1 MKIKTWLLLS
11 YLLVMLLPIA
21 AGYGLFAWIN
31 SYHQDQNVEEYLD
44 SWLEVQKT
52 EELLQDPSLY
62 QLNADWKS
70 IDSLANDQISITLY
84 LSSGYMLYSSHPL
97 KPLSFVSKN
106 VLYEDFFKLQRKFGT
121 YIYKEPVFVGNSL
134 VGVYEVELPRD
145 QWTAAVKQRTWLVAA
160 LFTVFFLALFIA
172 VALLVNR
179 KLIRP
184 LQLLMEQMASF
195 AKGKNVAPMP
205 KRNDEIGEL
214 AESFAAMQAEL
225 ESAKQKLAAEQKQ
238 KELMIA
244 SISHDLKTPLTSI
257 RAYTEALQSG
267 MRSPAEQSEYY
278 DVIVAK
284 ANYMR
289 QMLDDLSMYTLLQSS
304 TYDMEF
310 VAVEGDE
317 FFDMLLS
324 GYQTLCDEKQ
334 ISLYMQVDVTGE
346 FAVNAKQMMR
356 VVDNLVANAISHTAV
371 EGSIGLSATDAKV
384 IPSWTYDFVQQ
395 AMTADDGLYLIVQNE
410 GKGVSEQQL
419 TRVFEP
425 LFQAD
430 MARTKA
436 GDRGNGLGLSI
447 TKQIIEKHGGTVR
460 MVSSEEIGTAIICWL
475 PPSKG
480 EENG

>member
-1 MKIKTWLLLS
+1 
-11 YLLVMLLPIA
+11 
-21 AGYGLFAWIN
+21 
-31 SYHQDQNVEEYLD
+31 
-44 SWLEVQKT
+44 
-52 EELLQDPSLY
+52 
-62 QLNADWKS
+62 
-70 IDSLANDQISITLY
+70 
-84 LSSGYMLYSSHPL
+84 
-97 KPLSFVSKN
+97 
-106 VLYEDFFKLQRKFGT
+106 
-121 YIYKEPVFVGNSL
+121 
-134 VGVYEVELPRD
+134 
-145 QWTAAVKQRTWLVAA
+145 
-160 LFTVFFLALFIA
+160 
-172 VALLVNR
+172 
-179 KLIRP
+179 
-184 LQLLMEQMASF
+184 
-195 AKGKNVAPMP
+195 
-205 KRNDEIGEL
+205 
-214 AESFAAMQAEL
+214 
-225 ESAKQKLAAEQKQ
+225 
-238 KELMIA
+238 
-244 SISHDLKTPLTSI
+244 
-257 RAYTEALQSG
+257 
-267 MRSPAEQSEYY
+267 
-278 DVIVAK
+278 
-284 ANYMR
+284 MR

-334 ISLYMQVDVTGE
+334 ISLDMQVDVTGE

-356 VVDNLVANAISHTAV
+356 VVDNVVANAISHTAV

-384 IPSWTYDFVQQ
+384 VPSWTYDFVQQ

-460 MVSSEEIGTAIICWL
+460 MVSSEAIGTAIICWL